1 MFFSFYHTDWCQHH
15 PFPSADTCSD
25 KSDFLKA
32 AETLT
37 GSRDVGA
44 QLFVALLRSAG
55 VESRLVCSLQP
66 LSFTGGGP
74 AMFVYSPATRPSRRQ
89 REESDSPAEM
99 MNASNYKFAQPGE
112 FTPNP
117 GPSRRRL
124 GHPGAANYS
133 LPDISTP
140 ARFEAQSKDERAQE
154 LSAQESN
161 CPIFWA
167 EVMDEAHKKWLP
179 VDPLVT
185 QTVAK
190 PRAFEPSL
198 QDPKNNMV
206 YVVAFEEDGYA
217 RDVTR
222 RYTKAF
228 NAKTRRMRVESTPG
242 GERWWRRTMRGF
254 SRGWM
259 GKTVYD
265 EAEDTE
271 LAAFEA
277 QEPMPKNIVDFKD
290 HPIYALER
298 HLKKNQVLISGREVG
313 KVATGRDPTNPGQKK
328 LESVYRRRDVK
339 NVKSADA
346 WYRVGRDVKM
356 GEQPVKTVPAKG
368 RPDEDDENDAVD
380 ERPGT
385 NLYTEDQTELYEP
398 PPIVNG
404 RVPKN
409 SYGNLDIYVPSMVP
423 KGGTH
428 IKGTFCCLFPLILT
442 FHLLYLFLKK
452 KGSYIYF

>member
-1 MFFSFYHTDWCQHH
+1 M
-15 PFPSADTCSD
+15 
-25 KSDFLKA
+25 
-32 AETLT
+32 
-37 GSRDVGA
+37 
-44 QLFVALLRSAG
+44 
-55 VESRLVCSLQP
+55 
-66 LSFTGGGP
+66 LS
-74 AMFVYSPATRPSRRQ
+74 YSPGTRSSRVQ
-89 REESDSPAEM
+89 RDEPDSPVE
-99 MNASNYKFAQPGE
+99 MNALNYKFAQPGE
-112 FTPNP
+112 STLDP
-117 GPSRRRL
+117 GLSRRRL

-140 ARFEAQSKDERAQE
+140 VRFDALSKHEKAQKI
-154 LSAQESN
+154 SAQESN
-161 CPIFWA
+161 HPVFWI

-185 QTVAK
+185 QTIAK
-190 PRAFEPSL
+190 PRSFEPPL

-206 YVVAFEEDGYA
+206 YVVAFEEEGYA

-242 GERWWRRTMRGF
+242 GEKWWRRAMRRF
-254 SRGWM
+254 SRGWI
-259 GKTVYD
+259 GKTEYD
-265 EAEDTE
+265 EAEDNE
-271 LAAFEA
+271 LSTFEA

-298 HLKKNQVLISGREVG
+298 HLKKNQVLVGGREVG
-313 KVATGRDPTNPGQKK
+313 KVATGRDSTNPGQKK

-346 WYRVGRDVKM
+346 WYRVGRDVRM
-356 GEQPVKTVPAKG
+356 GEQPVKTVAAKA
-368 RPDEDDENDAVD
+368 RPEEEDEDVVD

-398 PPIVNG
+398 PAIVNG

-409 SYGNLDIYVPSMVP
+409 SFGNLDIYVPSMVP
-423 KGGTH
+423 KGGVH
-428 IKGTFCCLFPLILT
+428 IKGSLPFYLIK
-442 FHLLYLFLKK
+442 LL
-452 KGSYIYF
+452 SND